1 MGRDHAGG
9 DATGHGRAGDSAREY
24 VPTAGGDVGRFRATR
39 ATEGRIFTLGS
50 VVGSVRAAKRPAAP
64 VPRPDVKIPH
74 STAPVPRPKATLSIP
89 AVSGESGATA
99 TTDGSISMLSK
110 ATRNGKCSI
119 NRFGVNI
126 EQMINVQVTITLL
139 LVVEDHS
146 K

>member
-9 DATGHGRAGDSAREY
+9 DTTGHGRAGDSAREY
-24 VPTAGGDVGRFRATR
+24 VPTAGGDVGRFRATG

-50 VVGSVRAAKRPAAP
+50 VVGSVHAAKRPAAP
-64 VPRPDVKIPH
+64 VLRLDVKIPH
-74 STAPVPRPKATLSIP
+74 PTAPVPRPKATLSIP